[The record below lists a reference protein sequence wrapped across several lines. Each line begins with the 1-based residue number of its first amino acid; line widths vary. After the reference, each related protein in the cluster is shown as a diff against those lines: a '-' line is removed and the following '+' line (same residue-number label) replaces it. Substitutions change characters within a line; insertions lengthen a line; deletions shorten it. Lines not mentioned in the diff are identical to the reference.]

1 MKRIFRKSV
10 ALIICA
16 LLLVPYCLEAQNVTD
31 AKGKKHCVKPK
42 AVTMKRY
49 ILWIR

>member
-16 LLLVPYCLEAQNVTD
+16 LLFVPYCLEAQNVTD
-31 AKGKKHCVKPK
+31 AKGKNK
-42 AVTMKRY
+42 ANGQSL
-49 ILWIR
+49 ILMEK